1 MSETTAVLSTKQM
14 KLSSF
19 VNFYNKKL
27 IEAGP
32 DGTKEMVESISHL
45 FGPVS
50 DQISFLNQYL
60 DYETSLTLEYKDSCK
75 QLIKSQK
82 LVKKNN
88 DAYQKS
94 LLKYQA
100 QYHKLFLKTLKNNNA
115 FADLILLHLTDQLLP
130 LLPPNQTNPK
140 HALINLQPNIIR
152 TLSNH
157 ALQLNHLHPINILL
171 NIKPTPQ
178 PPNNYN
184 QTNPNPH
191 PHPHPHPNPNPNPNQ
206 TKPTYYVSL
215 SSKPHMTETITQKEE
230 EEMSPW
236 FIIPSNQT
244 KDKPLNVEEATTQTE
259 ETSTIKIPDNSS
271 ELNDVVI
278 LEINDKKYLSN
289 IFNNDI
295 YDINSQK
302 KIGRLE
308 CDATGDF
315 IVPPAI
321 IFN

>member
-1 MSETTAVLSTKQM
+1 MSETTTTNAMVLSSKQM

-32 DGTKEMVESISHL
+32 DGTKEMVESISHI

-82 LVKKNN
+82 LDKKNN

-100 QYHKLFLKTLKNNNA
+100 QYHKLFLKTLKTNNA
-115 FADLILLHLTDQLLP
+115 FADLILLHLTHHLLP

-140 HALINLQPNIIR
+140 HALLNLQPNIIH

-157 ALQLNHLHPINILL
+157 ALLLDHLHPINILL
-171 NIKPTPQ
+171 NIKPPPHTPYTHTTT
-178 PPNNYN
+178 P
-184 QTNPNPH
+184 
-191 PHPHPHPNPNPNPNQ
+191 
-206 TKPTYYVSL
+206 KPTHLHLQTPNVSL
-215 SSKPHMTETITQKEE
+215 SSKPHMTETITQEEE

-236 FIIPSNQT
+236 FVIPSKQT

-271 ELNDVVI
+271 KLNDVVI
-278 LEINDKKYLSN
+278 LEINDKQYLSN
-289 IFNNDI
+289 IKNNDI

-308 CDATGDF
+308 CDANGEF
-315 IVPPAI
+315 IVPPVI